1 MDFLRRFCSRSIL
14 LPLTSYLLLLFFGIV
29 AIAAPQDN
37 KTQKKPAPKAQ
48 PVSAVDD
55 EDIPDSLLHPRWKIQ
70 KIAPLLVEDLDSSAL
85 DLKMPDNIRQTVEY
99 DDSLNLYLIG
109 SKIGDTYLNAPVIM
123 TPEEYQKW
131 SERRALHDFFRQ
143 KDAENVKTE
152 GKDKFSFADMHF
164 DLGPAEKIFGPG
176 GVRIKTQGTAELKLG
191 ATMKN
196 IDNPSLPIR
205 NRKTTSF
212 DFDEKINLNVNGKVG
227 DKVNMN
233 LNYNTDATFDFD
245 TQNMKLK
252 YDGKEDEIIKLV
264 EGGNVSFPSNN
275 SLVKGASSLF
285 GIRTDM
291 QFGKLK
297 LQTVVSQK
305 KSATKSV
312 SAKGGTQTTAF
323 ELNAAD
329 YEENRHFFL
338 SHYFREHYDQAMSTL
353 PNLTTGIE
361 INRVEV
367 WITNKTGTTSNTR
380 NIIALTDLGENTRV
394 SNHHWALTGE
404 MVPCNAANTE
414 YQTIVSQYADAR
426 DIDQASTVLAGIQD
440 FEGGVDYEK
449 LSSARLLNSSEY
461 TVNKALGYI
470 SLKTGLQT
478 DQVLAVAYEF
488 TAGGQTFQVGEF
500 ASDNTQT
507 GQALFVKTLKNTS
520 NNPTQGNW
528 DLMMKNVYYLASTVE
543 RTKFR
548 LDIKYQSDTAG
559 VYLTYIP
566 DQRVKEQTL
575 LRMLGCD
582 RLDNNNKNHSNGY
595 FDFVEGYTVS
605 NGRVF
610 LPSAEPFGDYLRGQ
624 LTAKGLSDAEAD
636 KYVFSQL
643 YDSTKTVAKQVAEK
657 NKYVMT
663 GQYKGRS
670 ANVISLDAGYV
681 PQGSV
686 VVTAGGVTLQE
697 GSDYSVD
704 YNAGEVT
711 ILNQSIIDA
720 GTNVNVSLESNTEY
734 GMQRKTML
742 GLNWEYDFTKN
753 FQIGG
758 TIMHLSEQA
767 LISKV
772 QMGEEPLR
780 NTIWGLN
787 VNWKQD
793 SQWLTSMLNKIPL
806 LHVKDPS
813 HITFTGEFAHLI
825 AGSASGTQDNA
836 SYIDDFENTKNYIP
850 VGEPKQWTISSV
862 PTMFRESSDKTGVT
876 SGYNRALL
884 SWYNIDPIFTRH
896 SSTLTPSHI
905 KSDLE
910 QLSNHYVREVYVKEL
925 YPNRQQSTY
934 SGATSTLS
942 VLNLAYYPE
951 ERGPYNLTTDLN
963 NDGTLRQPETKWGGM
978 MRKLETTDFEQANIE
993 YIEFWML
1000 DPYIYLRE
1008 QGNASDYSGDLY
1020 FNLGEVSED
1029 ILRDGKKFYESG
1041 MPVDGTNSFTNTQWG
1056 RIPIQATQTYAFATT
1071 SGSRALQDVGLNG
1084 LNDEQ
1089 EREFGAYK
1097 EWLDALGGIVTNDSI
1112 LQAWRNDPANDN
1124 YHYYRGSDFD
1134 NEQKSILD
1142 RYKRINNPQGN
1153 SPDTDD
1159 RT

>member
-1 MDFLRRFCSRSIL
+1 MKRFVYIGLVL
-14 LPLTSYLLLLFFGIV
+14 LSIV

-37 KTQKKPAPKAQ
+37 KTAPKAQPKAQ

-55 EDIPDSLLHPRWKIQ
+55 ENIPDSLLHPRWKIQ
-70 KIAPLLVEDLDSSAL
+70 KTAPVVVEDLDSSAL
-85 DLKMPDNIRQTVEY
+85 DLNMPDNIRQTVEY
-99 DDSLNLYLIG
+99 NDSLNIYLIG

-131 SERRALHDFFRQ
+131 SEKRALHDFFRQ
-143 KDAENVKTE
+143 KDAENVTTE

-285 GIRTDM
+285 GLRTDM

-312 SAKGGTQTTAF
+312 SAKGGTQTTVF

-338 SHYFREHYDQAMSTL
+338 SHYFRDHYDQAMSTL

-380 NIIALTDLGENTRV
+380 NIIALTDLGENARL
-394 SNHHWALTGE
+394 SNNHWAVTGE
-404 MVPCNAANTE
+404 IVPSNAANTE
-414 YQTIVSQYADAR
+414 YQTMVNQYAEAR

-449 LSSARLLNSSEY
+449 LASARLLNSSEY

-470 SLKTGLQT
+470 SLKTSLQT

-488 TAGGQTFQVGEF
+488 TAGGQTYQVGEF

-507 GQALFVKTLKNTS
+507 AQALFVKTLKNTS
-520 NNPTQGNW
+520 NNPAQGNW

-610 LPSAEPFGDYLRGQ
+610 LPSAEPFGQYLRNQ

-643 YDSTKTVAKQVAEK
+643 YDSTKTVAKQIAEK
-657 NKYVMT
+657 NKFVMT

-670 ANVISLDAGYV
+670 ANVISLDAAYV

-884 SWYNIDPIFTRH
+884 SWYYIDPIFTR
-896 SSTLTPSHI
+896 
-905 KSDLE
+905 
-910 QLSNHYVREVYVKEL
+910 
-925 YPNRQQSTY
+925 
-934 SGATSTLS
+934 
-942 VLNLAYYPE
+942 
-951 ERGPYNLTTDLN
+951 
-963 NDGTLRQPETKWGGM
+963 
-978 MRKLETTDFEQANIE
+978 
-993 YIEFWML
+993 
-1000 DPYIYLRE
+1000 
-1008 QGNASDYSGDLY
+1008 
-1020 FNLGEVSED
+1020 
-1029 ILRDGKKFYESG
+1029 
-1041 MPVDGTNSFTNTQWG
+1041 
-1056 RIPIQATQTYAFATT
+1056 
-1071 SGSRALQDVGLNG
+1071 
-1084 LNDEQ
+1084 
-1089 EREFGAYK
+1089 
-1097 EWLDALGGIVTNDSI
+1097 
-1112 LQAWRNDPANDN
+1112 
-1124 YHYYRGSDFD
+1124 
-1134 NEQKSILD
+1134 
-1142 RYKRINNPQGN
+1142 
-1153 SPDTDD
+1153 
-1159 RT
+1159 